1 MIYVLDACAM
11 LAFLGGE
18 SGADVVENALLEAGS
33 RCVAHSINLCEVFYV
48 VCRKGGETAAREAVA
63 DFRAAGVA
71 EHSDFDEAFWLE
83 VGRLKAVQ
91 IKVSLADCCAIV
103 LTNRV
108 GGTLL
113 TSDHHELDPVAA
125 AGICNITFIR

>member
-11 LAFLGGE
+11 IAFLRGE
-18 SGADVVENALLEAGS
+18 TGADVVEQALLDAGGQ
-33 RCVAHSINLCEVFYV
+33 CLVHSINLCELFYV
-48 VCRKGGETAAREAVA
+48 FSRDGGEAAAVSAVSDLKALGVVERSDLDEVFWIEA
-63 DFRAAGVA
+63 
-71 EHSDFDEAFWLE
+71 
-83 VGRLKAVQ
+83 GRLKATQ
-91 IKVSLADCCAIV
+91 KKVSLADCCAIT

-125 AGICNITFIR
+125 AGVCNITFIR